1 MKSSRLPIN
10 PARIYDRNEYDGC
23 LVYAGEGGEFIIDYR
38 CYYKSRN
45 FSPGNLSFFR
55 GMLKMKRY
63 DMPCLKKEIYYI
75 NFESIIFISLKDFVI
90 FYFNVK

>member
-1 MKSSRLPIN
+1 
-10 PARIYDRNEYDGC
+10 
-23 LVYAGEGGEFIIDYR
+23 
-38 CYYKSRN
+38 
-45 FSPGNLSFFR
+45 
-55 GMLKMKRY
+55 MLKMKRY

>member
-10 PARIYDRNEYDGC
+10 PARAYDRNEYDGC

-38 CYYKSRN
+38 CYYKSN
-45 FSPGNLSFFR
+45 FSPENLFR
-55 GMLKMKRY
+55 RMLKMRRY

-75 NFESIIFISLKDFVI
+75 NFETIIFISLKDFVI